1 MAEKKRANGLLVGI
15 LIGFFLAQMNMNW
28 MNKNNLYV
36 KPKIPVHGLICNH
49 TITNMDGVGA
59 GLSFDGIN
67 KLLIGPPSH
76 SSNGCPQACG
86 CPEKPFDCPRWYNL
100 QDVNASVAEGQLEE
114 NQKLF
119 QTILKK
125 RHEQVRS
132 GCFNQSGTTS
142 SGGWCLDE
150 IAIRK
155 TKLLYKKL
163 AISVPK
169 IHAGASQ
176 RVVTELA
183 NMIQEENITSISDF
197 GAGVGQYKAAIL
209 NMRDENTSLSSLKEY
224 NAYDGA
230 GNVEEYT
237 KGFLKFFDLT
247 LPLALPRTDW
257 VMCLDVGEHAPS
269 AYEGIVV
276 RNLHYHNCRGI
287 ILSWA
292 ILAQGGHAHINN
304 HSNEYVI
311 AIFEQLGYRFDAETS
326 GKFRNLDK
334 NHRWLTHSIMVFRR
348 HQDVC

>member
-28 MNKNNLYV
+28 MNRNNLYV

-76 SSNGCPQACG
+76 SSNVCPQACG
-86 CPEKPFDCPRWYNL
+86 CPEKPFDCPRWYRL

-125 RHEQVRS
+125 RHEQVRI

-183 NMIQEENITSISDF
+183 NMIQQENITSISDF

-237 KGFLKFFDLT
+237 KGFLQFFDLT

-257 VMCLDVGEHAPS
+257 VMWENTHQALTRALLCGTCITTTAVGS
-269 AYEGIVV
+269 
-276 RNLHYHNCRGI
+276 
-287 ILSWA
+287 
-292 ILAQGGHAHINN
+292 
-304 HSNEYVI
+304 
-311 AIFEQLGYRFDAETS
+311 F
-326 GKFRNLDK
+326 
-334 NHRWLTHSIMVFRR
+334 
-348 HQDVC
+348 